1 LGIKKPLGRKYTVET
16 HPERDKIIKAI
27 CKGDQT
33 FRAIAG
39 QYGISKSTIT
49 SYVNGKFY
57 QKVVAE
63 AAKRD
68 EKIGQSFL
76 SRIEQVMHRMQK
88 LYDACDEYLTDPNN
102 PEKYDLTPRA
112 CEIDV
117 KYRTVEPDTDKMITR
132 TEGLQTLLEKLD
144 GQGYQPWEIKMKV
157 ADPRKLIIETAKAIT
172 PQLELMAKIEGLVK
186 ENVSVSINQYWIDI
200 KAIILKAT
208 EKHPEVREK
217 IVKELEKSDQGA

>member
-1 LGIKKPLGRKYTVET
+1 VGVNKPLGRKYTVET

-33 FRAIAG
+33 FRDIAG
-39 QYGISKSTIT
+39 QFGISKSSIG
-49 SYVNGKFY
+49 SYINGKLY
-57 QKVVAE
+57 QTVARE
-63 AAKRD
+63 SAKRD
-68 EKIGQSFL
+68 EKIGQSFQA
-76 SRIEQVMHRMQK
+76 RIEQVMYRMQK

-112 CEIDV
+112 CEIDI

-132 TEGLQTLLEKLD
+132 TEGLQTILDKLD
-144 GQGYQPWEIKMKV
+144 GQGYQPWEIKMKT

-186 ENVSVSINQYWIDI
+186 EQVTSVTINQYWIDI

-208 EKHPEVREK
+208 EKHPEVRER
-217 IVKELEKSDQGA
+217 IVRELEKGLE